1 MKNQDLN
8 KKTTEQLQSE
18 LKTINT
24 VTGALIGVLFV
35 LFAVVIYGLLTN
47 ENKSIF
53 IALIAVGV
61 SCSVILPLQFSN
73 IKKIKTELNLRNGN
87 D

>member
-8 KKTTEQLQSE
+8 KKTTEKLQSE

-61 SCSVILPLQFSN
+61 SCSVILLLQFSN